1 MEIPRLQRRRILL
14 GVTGSIAAYKS
25 AELIRRLRQAGAE
38 VQVVMTPAAA
48 RFVTPLTLQALSGR
62 PVRCDLFD
70 AAAEAA
76 MGHIELARW
85 ADGILIAP
93 ASADFLARLRIG
105 RADDLLSTLCLASE
119 APVILVPAMNRLMWR
134 HPATRDNVAVLQERG
149 VEIWGPDAGAQA
161 CGEEGPGRMLEPAE
175 IVGRLQAL
183 LGKAP
188 LLGGVKVMIT
198 AGPTRE
204 AVDPVRFLSNRSS
217 GRMGYALAR
226 AAGEA
231 GAEVTLVSGPVSL
244 EPPPGVEVIRVESA
258 RQMYEQVMA
267 RIGGCDIFIGAAAV
281 ADYTPARPAA
291 DKLKKEQARL
301 TLELVRTP
309 DILAAV
315 AAASPRP
322 FTVGFAAE
330 TDRLLD
336 YARAKLARKRLDMIA
351 ANRVGPGL
359 GFETEDN
366 ALWVLWPDGEK
377 DLGRASKLE
386 LARRLIELISERY
399 GQENRTE
406 NSG

>member
-1 MEIPRLQRRRILL
+1 
-14 GVTGSIAAYKS
+14 
-25 AELIRRLRQAGAE
+25 
-38 VQVVMTPAAA
+38 
-48 RFVTPLTLQALSGR
+48 
-62 PVRCDLFD
+62 
-70 AAAEAA
+70 
-76 MGHIELARW
+76 
-85 ADGILIAP
+85 
-93 ASADFLARLRIG
+93 
-105 RADDLLSTLCLASE
+105 
-119 APVILVPAMNRLMWR
+119 
-134 HPATRDNVAVLQERG
+134 
-149 VEIWGPDAGAQA
+149 
-161 CGEEGPGRMLEPAE
+161 MLEPAE

-183 LGKAP
+183 GKAP
-188 LLGGVKVMIT
+188 LFEGTKVMIT

-217 GRMGYALAR
+217 GRMGYALAQ

-231 GAEVTLVSGPVSL
+231 GAEVTLISGPVSL
-244 EPPPGVEVIRVESA
+244 APPPGVEVIKVESA
-258 RQMYEQVMA
+258 QQMYRQVMA
-267 RIGGCDIFIGAAAV
+267 RVGGCDIFIGAAAV
-281 ADYTPARPAA
+281 ADYTPARPATA
-291 DKLKKEQARL
+291 KLKKDQARI

-330 TDRLLD
+330 TERLHD
-336 YARAKLARKRLDMIA
+336 YARDKLERKRLDMIA

>member
-1 MEIPRLQRRRILL
+1 MEISRLQRRRILL

-62 PVRCDLFD
+62 PVRRDLFD

-85 ADGILIAP
+85 ADWILIAP
-93 ASADFLARLRIG
+93 ASADFLARLRVG
-105 RADDLLSTLCLASE
+105 RADDLLATLCLASG
-119 APVILVPAMNRLMWR
+119 APVVLVPAMNGVMWR
-134 HPATRDNVAVLQERG
+134 HPATRENVAVLERRG
-149 VEIWGPDAGAQA
+149 VEIWGPASGAQA

-183 LGKAP
+183 GKAP
-188 LLGGVKVMIT
+188 LLEGVRVMIT

-231 GAEVTLVSGPVSL
+231 GAEVTLISGPVAL
-244 EPPPGVEVIRVESA
+244 EPPPGVEVIKVESA
-258 RQMYEQVMA
+258 RQMYRQVMA
-267 RIGGCDIFIGAAAV
+267 RVGECDVFIGAAAV
-281 ADYTPARPAA
+281 ADYTPVRPAA
-291 DKLKKEQARL
+291 AKLKKDQARI

-330 TDRLLD
+330 TERLHD
-336 YARAKLARKRLDMIA
+336 YARAKLERKRLDMIA
-351 ANRVGPGL
+351 ANRVGPGR

-366 ALWVLWPDGEK
+366 ALWVLWPGGER

-399 GQENRTE
+399 GQENRAE